1 MGRPDQH
8 RNEWGDD
15 DAIGIVYDRPRRVWR
30 RERHLYAALMFGLFS
45 LILLAGSLAPFSPLG
60 LVSGFALA
68 TAAGCMVATDRAS
81 EPLAQQT
88 WLGAGVGALAVSLFA
103 LLFAS

>member
-15 DAIGIVYDRPRRVWR
+15 DAIGIVYDRPRRAWR
-30 RERHLYAALMFGLFS
+30 RERHLYAALVLGLLS

-60 LVSGFALA
+60 LVSGLALA
-68 TAAGCMVATDRAS
+68 TTAGCMVATDRAS
-81 EPLAQQT
+81 EPRPQQA
-88 WLGAGVGALAVSLFA
+88 WLVAGVGAFAVSLFA
-103 LLFAS
+103 FFFAS